1 MKKPKRLYI
10 VCFLIPCLLLS
21 NSFAQEYTAQWHLP
35 EGAKA
40 RLGRGKLNNI
50 IFSPDGTRVAV
61 PTSIGIWV
69 YDAHTTEAVS
79 LFTGIQIGEKEKFL
93 PTRPPE
99 ALTFST
105 DALMIASAHGN
116 TIYVWDTATGT
127 AFAMLDEH
135 PDTIKALALSP
146 DNTKLA
152 TAGGDWIVRVWDV
165 GTGKYINSLIGHSGA
180 VNAVAF
186 SPDGKILASAG
197 TMLQFWD
204 AETGE
209 LLNANN
215 EDLGSID
222 HLAFSPDGKILASSD
237 GWGHSVHLWDVEA
250 STIEKKL
257 KGHTS
262 KIRHI
267 AFSPDGRLLVSA
279 SSIAM
284 RLWDVNAGTELKRLP
299 TPPDKHPQLVAPI
312 LKLKELNKAYLP
324 NRRDNVYSVG
334 FSEDAKHIISASKDG
349 SLHVWDVESGLYES
363 PFFLGAHSDLVGVLA
378 FSEDGKYLASDD
390 GFEERIRVWNVENGT
405 QHAIL
410 TPGQGDILNPVR
422 ELTVSQDIKKVAGR
436 DYHGIIRVWD
446 TETLEQLSVVP
457 TEGILHYWR
466 LLFSPDGKI
475 LAGRDVLSKNKI
487 EFWQTDPGAHLF
499 TLEGHTSPVTEYVFS
514 ADSKI
519 FASGGDDAAII
530 LSDTKTGNQLAT
542 LTGHT
547 KSISALAFSADGKTL
562 ASGSGNE
569 IRLWDAETNNLMGI
583 LDTGL
588 NVQALAFS
596 PDGKRLA
603 CGTGDGR
610 IQVWALVP
618 NFQVQ
623 STFTGHQ
630 GAIYVLMFSPDGK
643 TLASGGN
650 DGTILLWD
658 LEDILEK
665 NR

>member
-1 MKKPKRLYI
+1 MKKKELLYI
-10 VCFLIPCLLLS
+10 VSLLISCLLLS
-21 NSFAQEYTAQWHLP
+21 NGFAQEYASQWHLP

-50 IFSPDGTRVAV
+50 LFSPDGTRVAV
-61 PTSIGIWV
+61 STSIGIWV

-79 LFTGIQIGEKEKFL
+79 LFRGMQTGEIEKYL
-93 PTRPPE
+93 PTKPPE
-99 ALTFST
+99 ALTFSA
-105 DALMIASAHGN
+105 DALMIASAHGS

-135 PDTIKALALSP
+135 PDAIKALALSP

-165 GTGKYINSLIGHSGA
+165 GTGKYINSLTGHSGA

-197 TMLQFWD
+197 TTLRLWD

-209 LLNANN
+209 LLNADN

-237 GWGHSVHLWDVEA
+237 GWGHSVHLWDVETR
-250 STIEKKL
+250 TIQKQL
-257 KGHTS
+257 KGHNS

-267 AFSPDGRLLVSA
+267 AFSPDGRLLVSV
-279 SSIAM
+279 SSNAM
-284 RLWDVNAGTELKRLP
+284 RLWNVDAGTELKSLP
-299 TPPDKHPQLVAPI
+299 TPPDKHPQLVPPI
-312 LKLKELNKAYLP
+312 LKLQELNKAYLP
-324 NRRDNVYSVG
+324 NRRDDVYSAG

-363 PFFLGAHSDLVGVLA
+363 PFSLGAHSDLVGVLA

-410 TPGQGDILNPVR
+410 TPGQGDILNRVR
-422 ELTVSQDIKKVAGR
+422 ELTVSQGIKKVAGR

-446 TETLEQLSVVP
+446 AETLEQLSVVP

-475 LAGRDVLSKNKI
+475 LAGRDVLSRNKI

-499 TLEGHTSPVTEYVFS
+499 TLEDHTSPVTEYVFS

-530 LSDTKTGNQLAT
+530 LSDTKTGNQLAI

-547 KSISALAFSADGKTL
+547 KSIGALAFSTDGKTL
-562 ASGSGNE
+562 VSGSGNE
-569 IRLWDAETNNLMGI
+569 IRLWDVNTGNSI
-583 LDTGL
+583 SSLDAVK
-588 NVQALAFS
+588 NVAALVLS
-596 PDGKRLA
+596 PDDKTLA
-603 CGTGDGR
+603 SGTEDGQV
-610 IQVWALVP
+610 QVWNLAP
-618 NFQVQ
+618 TPQIHA
-623 STFTGHQ
+623 TFMGHR
-630 GAIYVLMFSPDGK
+630 GSVYVLMFSPDGK
-643 TLASGGN
+643 TLASGGS
-650 DGTILLWD
+650 DGIILLWNI
-658 LEDILEK
+658 EG
-665 NR
+665 

>member
-1 MKKPKRLYI
+1 MKKTKLLYI
-10 VCFLIPCLLLS
+10 VCLLISCLLLS
-21 NSFAQEYTAQWHLP
+21 NSFAQEYTARWNLP

-79 LFTGIQIGEKEKFL
+79 LFSGIQAGEMEKFL

-99 ALTFST
+99 ALTFSA
-105 DALMIASAHGN
+105 DALMIASAHGS

-135 PDTIKALALSP
+135 PDAIKALALSP

-165 GTGKYINSLIGHSGA
+165 GTGKYLNSLIGHSGA

-197 TMLQFWD
+197 TRLQLWD

-209 LLNANN
+209 LLNADN

-267 AFSPDGRLLVSA
+267 AFSSDGRLLVSV
-279 SSIAM
+279 SSVAM
-284 RLWDVNAGTELKRLP
+284 RLWDVNTGTELKSLP

-324 NRRDNVYSVG
+324 NRRDDVYSVG

-349 SLHVWDVESGLYES
+349 SLHIWNVESGLYES
-363 PFFLGAHSDLVGVLA
+363 PFSLGAHSALVGVLA

-390 GFEERIRVWNVENGT
+390 GFEERIRIWNVENGT

-410 TPGQGDILNPVR
+410 TPGQGDIRNPVR
-422 ELTVSQDIKKVAGR
+422 ELTVSPGIKKVTGR

-446 TETLEQLSVVP
+446 AETLEQLSVVP
-457 TEGILHYWR
+457 TEGFLHYWR

-487 EFWQTDPGAHLF
+487 EFWQTDSGAHLF

-530 LSDTKTGNQLAT
+530 LSDTKTGTQLAT

-547 KSISALAFSADGKTL
+547 KSISALTFSTDNKTL

-569 IRLWDAETNNLMGI
+569 IRLWDADTRNLMMI

-610 IQVWALVP
+610 IQVWVLVP

-630 GAIYVLMFSPDGK
+630 DTIYVLMFSPDGK
-643 TLASGGN
+643 TLASGGA

-658 LEDILEK
+658 TQ
-665 NR
+665 

>member
-79 LFTGIQIGEKEKFL
+79 LFTGIQTGEKEKFL

-99 ALTFST
+99 ALTFSA

-209 LLNANN
+209 LLNADN

-324 NRRDNVYSVG
+324 NRRDNVYSVR

>member
-1 MKKPKRLYI
+1 MKKKELLYI
-10 VCFLIPCLLLS
+10 VSLLISCLLLS
-21 NSFAQEYTAQWHLP
+21 NGFAQEYASQWHLP

-50 IFSPDGTRVAV
+50 IFSPDSTRVAV
-61 PTSIGIWV
+61 PTSIGIWI

-79 LFTGIQIGEKEKFL
+79 LFSGIQTGEIGKYL
-93 PTRPPE
+93 PTKPPE
-99 ALTFST
+99 VLTFSA

-135 PDTIKALALSP
+135 PDAIKAIALSP

-165 GTGKYINSLIGHSGA
+165 GTGEYINSLTGHSGA

-197 TMLQFWD
+197 TTLRLWD

-209 LLNANN
+209 LLNADN

-222 HLAFSPDGKILASSD
+222 HLAFSPDGRILASSD
-237 GWGHSVHLWDVEA
+237 GWGHSVHLWDVETR
-250 STIEKKL
+250 TIQKQL
-257 KGHTS
+257 KGHNS
-262 KIRHI
+262 NIRHI
-267 AFSPDGRLLVSA
+267 AFSPDGRLLVSV
-279 SSIAM
+279 SSNAM
-284 RLWDVNAGTELKRLP
+284 RLWNVDAGTELKSLP
-299 TPPDKHPQLVAPI
+299 TPPDKHPQLVPPI
-312 LKLKELNKAYLP
+312 LKLQELNKAYLP
-324 NRRDNVYSVG
+324 NRRDDVYSAG

-363 PFFLGAHSDLVGVLA
+363 PFSLGAHSDLVGVLA

-410 TPGQGDILNPVR
+410 TPGQGDILNRVR
-422 ELTVSQDIKKVAGR
+422 ELTVSQGIKKVAGR

-446 TETLEQLSVVP
+446 AETLEQLSVVP

-475 LAGRDVLSKNKI
+475 LAGRDVLSRNKI

-499 TLEGHTSPVTEYVFS
+499 TLEDHTSPVIEYVFS

-530 LSDTKTGNQLAT
+530 LSDTKTGNQLAI

-547 KSISALAFSADGKTL
+547 KSIGALAFSTDGKTL
-562 ASGSGNE
+562 VSGSGNE
-569 IRLWDAETNNLMGI
+569 IRLWDVNTGNPI
-583 LDTGL
+583 SSLDAVK
-588 NVQALAFS
+588 NVAALVLS
-596 PDGKRLA
+596 PDGKTLA
-603 CGTGDGR
+603 SGTEDGQV
-610 IQVWALVP
+610 QVWNLAP
-618 NFQVQ
+618 TPQIHA
-623 STFTGHQ
+623 TFMGHR
-630 GAIYVLMFSPDGK
+630 GSVYVLMFSPDGK
-643 TLASGGN
+643 TLASGGS
-650 DGTILLWD
+650 DGIILLWNI
-658 LEDILEK
+658 EG
-665 NR
+665 

>member
-1 MKKPKRLYI
+1 MKKTKRLYI
-10 VCFLIPCLLLS
+10 VCLLIPGLLLS
-21 NSFAQEYTAQWHLP
+21 NGFAQEYAAQWHLP

-50 IFSPDGTRVAV
+50 LFSPDSTRVAV

-79 LFTGIQIGEKEKFL
+79 LFSGIQTGEIDKYL
-93 PTRPPE
+93 PTKPPE
-99 ALTFST
+99 ALTFSA

-135 PDTIKALALSP
+135 PDAIKAIALSP
-146 DNTKLA
+146 NNTKLA
-152 TAGGDWIVRVWDV
+152 TAGGDWIVRLWEVR
-165 GTGKYINSLIGHSGA
+165 TGKYINSLIGHPGA

-197 TMLQFWD
+197 SQLRLWD
-204 AETGE
+204 ADTGE
-209 LLNANN
+209 LLNADHT
-215 EDLGSID
+215 DLGSID

-237 GWGHSVHLWDVEA
+237 GWSRAVHLWDVGT
-250 STIEKKL
+250 STIQKKL

-267 AFSPDGRLLVSA
+267 AFSPDGRLLVSV
-279 SSIAM
+279 SSNAM
-284 RLWDVNAGTELKRLP
+284 LLWDVNAGTELKSLP
-299 TPPDKHPQLVAPI
+299 TPPDKHPQLVPPI
-312 LKLKELNKAYLP
+312 LKRKELNKAYLP
-324 NRRDNVYSVG
+324 NRRDDVYSAG

-349 SLHVWDVESGLYES
+349 SLHVWNVESGLYES
-363 PFFLGAHSDLVGVLA
+363 PFALGAHSDLVGVLA

-410 TPGQGDILNPVR
+410 TPGQGDILNRVR
-422 ELTVSQDIKKVAGR
+422 ELTVSQGIKKVAGR

-446 TETLEQLSVVP
+446 AETLEQLSVVP

-475 LAGRDVLSKNKI
+475 LAGRDVLSRNKI
-487 EFWQTDPGAHLF
+487 EFWRTDPGAHLF

-530 LSDTKTGNQLAT
+530 LSDTKTGDPLTT

-547 KSISALAFSADGKTL
+547 KPIGALAFSTDSKTL
-562 ASGSGNE
+562 VSGSGNE
-569 IRLWDAETNNLMGI
+569 IRLWDVSTGNPI
-583 LDTGL
+583 SSLDAVK
-588 NVQALAFS
+588 NVA
-596 PDGKRLA
+596 
-603 CGTGDGR
+603 
-610 IQVWALVP
+610 ALV
-618 NFQVQ
+618 
-623 STFTGHQ
+623 
-630 GAIYVLMFSPDGK
+630 LSPDGK
-643 TLASGGN
+643 TLASGTEDGQVQVWN
-650 DGTILLWD
+650 LAPTPQIHSTFTGHRGSVYVLMFAPDGKTLASGGSDGTILLWD
-658 LEDILEK
+658 MEQ
-665 NR
+665 

>member
-1 MKKPKRLYI
+1 MKNTKLFYI
-10 VCFLIPCLLLS
+10 TCLLISCLLLS
-21 NSFAQEYTAQWHLP
+21 NGFAQEYTAQWHLP

-69 YDAHTTEAVS
+69 YDAHTTKAVS
-79 LFTGIQIGEKEKFL
+79 LFSGIQTGEIDKYL
-93 PTRPPE
+93 PTKPPE

-105 DALMIASAHGN
+105 DALIIASAHGN
-116 TIYVWDTATGT
+116 RIYVWDTATGT

-135 PDTIKALALSP
+135 PDAIKAIALSP
-146 DNTKLA
+146 DSTKIA
-152 TAGGDWIVRVWDV
+152 TAGGDWIVRLWEVR
-165 GTGKYINSLIGHSGA
+165 TGKYINSLIGHPGA

-197 TMLQFWD
+197 SQLRLWD

-209 LLNANN
+209 LLNADHT
-215 EDLGSID
+215 DLGSID

-237 GWGHSVHLWDVEA
+237 GWAHSVYLWDVDT
-250 STIEKKL
+250 STIKKKL
-257 KGHTS
+257 RKHKS

-267 AFSPDGRLLVSA
+267 AFSPDGRRLVSV
-279 SSIAM
+279 SSNAM
-284 RLWDVNAGTELKRLP
+284 RLWNVDAGTELKSLP
-299 TPPDKHPQLVAPI
+299 TPPDKHPQLVPPI
-312 LKLKELNKAYLP
+312 LKRKELNKAYLP
-324 NRRDNVYSVG
+324 NSRDDVYSAG

-349 SLHVWDVESGLYES
+349 SLHVWDVESGLYEA
-363 PFFLGAHSDLVGVLA
+363 PFALGAHSDLVGVLA
-378 FSEDGKYLASDD
+378 FSEDSKYLASDD

-410 TPGQGDILNPVR
+410 TPGQGDILNRVR
-422 ELTVSQDIKKVAGR
+422 ELTVSQGIKKVAGR

-446 TETLEQLSVVP
+446 AETLEQLSVVP

-475 LAGRDVLSKNKI
+475 LAGRDVLSRNKI

-514 ADSKI
+514 ADSNI

-530 LSDTKTGNQLAT
+530 LWNVKTGDQLAT

-547 KSISALAFSADGKTL
+547 KSISALTFSADSKTL

-569 IRLWDAETNNLMGI
+569 IRLWDAHTRNLLGI
-583 LDTGL
+583 LDTKL

-610 IQVWALVP
+610 IQVWVSVP

-623 STFTGHQ
+623 STFIGHR
-630 GAIYVLMFSPDGK
+630 GSVYVLMFSPDGK
-643 TLASGGN
+643 TLASGGS

-658 LEDILEK
+658 MEQ
-665 NR
+665 